1 MNGLLFSEE
10 EEPDPFYLDEVDE
23 SIAKDETKANQ
34 LPSVPTSTPK
44 TKAVVEQKS
53 EPVMELA

>member
-1 MNGLLFSEE
+1 MNGLLFSE
-10 EEPDPFYLDEVDE
+10 EEPDPFYLDEIDE
-23 SIAKDETKANQ
+23 SIVKDDAESNQ

>member
-1 MNGLLFSEE
+1 M
-10 EEPDPFYLDEVDE
+10 DEIDE

>member
-1 MNGLLFSEE
+1 MNGLLFSE
-10 EEPDPFYLDEVDE
+10 EEPDPFYLDEIDE
-23 SIAKDETKANQ
+23 SIVKDETKANQ